1 MGEQENMDEIDKEE
15 IDKEEIVKGDSDD
28 FQDPIY
34 SSAISPLLLYKLGLV
49 GGFGSDEPSDG
60 ICKKCGSEMKRIVY
74 GFPSRMPDEDDDYVL
89 GGCVIM
95 PGAPQFSCPKC
106 AKD

>member
-1 MGEQENMDEIDKEE
+1 MGEQENMDEVDKEE
-15 IDKEEIVKGDSDD
+15 IDKEEFITGVGDD
-28 FQDPIY
+28 FPQGVG
-34 SSAISPLLLYKLGLV
+34 SSGISPFVLYKLGLA
-49 GGFGSDEPSDG
+49 GRFDEPADG
-60 ICKKCGSEMKRIVY
+60 ICKKCGSEMKRILY

>member
-15 IDKEEIVKGDSDD
+15 IDKEEFITGVGDD
-28 FQDPIY
+28 FPQGVG
-34 SSAISPLLLYKLGLV
+34 SSGISPLLLYKLGLV
-49 GGFGSDEPSDG
+49 GGFGSDEPADG
-60 ICKKCGSEMKRIVY
+60 ICKKCGSEMKRVVY

>member
-15 IDKEEIVKGDSDD
+15 IGTGVGSY
-28 FQDPIY
+28 FQDLANT
-34 SSAISPLLLYKLGLV
+34 SAISPLALYKLGLA
-49 GGFGSDEPSDG
+49 GRFDEPADG
-60 ICKKCGSEMKRIVY
+60 ICTKCGSEMKRILY

-89 GGCVIM
+89 GGCVIL

-106 AKD
+106 AKDQRL

>member
-1 MGEQENMDEIDKEE
+1 MGEQENMDEIDKGE
-15 IDKEEIVKGDSDD
+15 IGTGLGSYFEDLAN
-28 FQDPIY
+28 
-34 SSAISPLLLYKLGLV
+34 SSAISPLSLYKLGLA
-49 GGFGSDEPSDG
+49 GGFGSDEPADG

>member
-1 MGEQENMDEIDKEE
+1 MGDNDK
-15 IDKEEIVKGDSDD
+15 DDIVTGDGDD
-28 FQDPIY
+28 FQDPVY

-74 GFPSRMPDEDDDYVL
+74 GFPSSMPDEDDDYVL

-95 PGAPQFSCPKC
+95 PGAPQYSCPKC
-106 AKD
+106 AKDDWL